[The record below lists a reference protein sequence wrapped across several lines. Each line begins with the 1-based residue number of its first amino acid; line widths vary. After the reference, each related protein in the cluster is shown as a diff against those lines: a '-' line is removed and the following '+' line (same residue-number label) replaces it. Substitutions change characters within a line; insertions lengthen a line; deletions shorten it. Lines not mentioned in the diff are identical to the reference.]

1 MTAARKTG
9 LLRFSASRCL
19 ALIVKEWH
27 QIGRDPSALVIGVFL
42 PLFMLLVCG
51 FGISMDMKDVP
62 VAIVLEERTPVAQRI
77 AVDFTAN
84 PYFDAKVFYA
94 KAPAEKALE
103 AREVECILTIPAGFA
118 ANAQQGEAAEL
129 GLTVYGVDSNSA
141 TLFKS
146 YVLGQL
152 NSSVTKMV
160 SNGMIESAVASRVSA
175 GPVKSLASRSWFDSS
190 EALVGVYFPNDF
202 DRKGEMM
209 VVSDARNS
217 TTAGIAY
224 GYISS
229 IATQVNAKHGGGLA
243 VEVRDRARW
252 NENGITRY
260 TIVPGLIPVLALIQ
274 VLLLAGLS
282 VSREREDGSFDM
294 MLMTPADS
302 IEILIGKAVMPT
314 LIACGQA
321 FLIFEIGFLWFEL
334 PFKGSFLLLGL
345 VIFGFSLCMVG
356 LGLGVSAVADNIQQS
371 IVMII
376 VMMLPMVILSGLM
389 TSVRAMPHWMQT
401 ATILNPLRYSIQAI
415 RAVYFEGAGL
425 MDILPLVWPVALVG
439 LGSMS
444 LATYLFRHK
453 IS

>member
-1 MTAARKTG
+1 MLKSLWRDVRASLNRIFAIVVKEFAVTFGDKGSRMVLIAPVFLQAILFGYGATFNLERVPWV
-9 LLRFSASRCL
+9 LLDESHSSAS
-19 ALIVKEWH
+19 AEIV
-27 QIGRDPSALVIGVFL
+27 R
-42 PLFMLLVCG
+42 
-51 FGISMDMKDVP
+51 GITGNG
-62 VAIVLEERTPVAQRI
+62 I
-77 AVDFTAN
+77 
-84 PYFDAKVFYA
+84 FDLKRNV
-94 KAPAEKALE
+94 
-103 AREVECILTIPAGFA
+103 V
-118 ANAQQGEAAEL
+118 
-129 GLTVYGVDSNSA
+129 
-141 TLFKS
+141 
-146 YVLGQL
+146 
-152 NSSVTKMV
+152 
-160 SNGMIESAVASRVSA
+160 
-175 GPVKSLASRSWFDSS
+175 SLADFEKSIDSS

-321 FLIFEIGFLWFEL
+321 FLIFAIGFLWFEL

-444 LATYLFRHK
+444 LATYLFRNK

>member
-1 MTAARKTG
+1 MLKSLWRDVRASLNRIFAIVVKEFAVTFGDKGSRMVLIAPVFLQAILFGYGATFNLERVPWV
-9 LLRFSASRCL
+9 LLDESHSSAS
-19 ALIVKEWH
+19 AEIV
-27 QIGRDPSALVIGVFL
+27 R
-42 PLFMLLVCG
+42 
-51 FGISMDMKDVP
+51 GITGNGIFDLK
-62 VAIVLEERTPVAQRI
+62 RN
-77 AVDFTAN
+77 AV
-84 PYFDAKVFYA
+84 
-94 KAPAEKALE
+94 
-103 AREVECILTIPAGFA
+103 
-118 ANAQQGEAAEL
+118 
-129 GLTVYGVDSNSA
+129 
-141 TLFKS
+141 
-146 YVLGQL
+146 
-152 NSSVTKMV
+152 
-160 SNGMIESAVASRVSA
+160 
-175 GPVKSLASRSWFDSS
+175 SLADFEKSIDSS
-190 EALVGVYFPNDF
+190 EALVGVYFSNDF

-321 FLIFEIGFLWFEL
+321 FLIFAIGFLWFEL

-345 VIFGFSLCMVG
+345 VIFGYL
-356 LGLGVSAVADNIQQS
+356 
-371 IVMII
+371 
-376 VMMLPMVILSGLM
+376 
-389 TSVRAMPHWMQT
+389 VRASSSLKTKRLCFPVLLVFPAHGYNTRTYPCIQRLHPDNFLNMKTLHLKIWQPVLKYQT
-401 ATILNPLRYSIQAI
+401 
-415 RAVYFEGAGL
+415 
-425 MDILPLVWPVALVG
+425 
-439 LGSMS
+439 LGIHT
-444 LATYLFRHK
+444 LDTF
-453 IS
+453 

>member
-1 MTAARKTG
+1 MLKSLWRDVRASLNRIFAIVVKEFAVTFGDKGSRMVLIAPVFLQAILFGYGATFNLERVPWV
-9 LLRFSASRCL
+9 LLDESHSSAS
-19 ALIVKEWH
+19 AEIV
-27 QIGRDPSALVIGVFL
+27 R
-42 PLFMLLVCG
+42 
-51 FGISMDMKDVP
+51 GITGNGIFDLK
-62 VAIVLEERTPVAQRI
+62 RN
-77 AVDFTAN
+77 AV
-84 PYFDAKVFYA
+84 
-94 KAPAEKALE
+94 
-103 AREVECILTIPAGFA
+103 
-118 ANAQQGEAAEL
+118 
-129 GLTVYGVDSNSA
+129 
-141 TLFKS
+141 
-146 YVLGQL
+146 
-152 NSSVTKMV
+152 
-160 SNGMIESAVASRVSA
+160 
-175 GPVKSLASRSWFDSS
+175 SLADFEKSIDSS

-321 FLIFEIGFLWFEL
+321 FLIFAIGFLWFEL

-415 RAVYFEGAGL
+415 RAVYFEDAGL

>member
-1 MTAARKTG
+1 
-9 LLRFSASRCL
+9 
-19 ALIVKEWH
+19 
-27 QIGRDPSALVIGVFL
+27 
-42 PLFMLLVCG
+42 
-51 FGISMDMKDVP
+51 
-62 VAIVLEERTPVAQRI
+62 
-77 AVDFTAN
+77 
-84 PYFDAKVFYA
+84 
-94 KAPAEKALE
+94 
-103 AREVECILTIPAGFA
+103 
-118 ANAQQGEAAEL
+118 
-129 GLTVYGVDSNSA
+129 
-141 TLFKS
+141 
-146 YVLGQL
+146 
-152 NSSVTKMV
+152 
-160 SNGMIESAVASRVSA
+160 
-175 GPVKSLASRSWFDSS
+175 
-190 EALVGVYFPNDF
+190 
-202 DRKGEMM
+202 
-209 VVSDARNS
+209 
-217 TTAGIAY
+217 
-224 GYISS
+224 
-229 IATQVNAKHGGGLA
+229 
-243 VEVRDRARW
+243 
-252 NENGITRY
+252 
-260 TIVPGLIPVLALIQ
+260 
-274 VLLLAGLS
+274 
-282 VSREREDGSFDM
+282 M

>member
-1 MTAARKTG
+1 MLKSLWRDVRASLNRIFAIVVKEFAVTFGDKGSRMVLIAPVFLQAILFGYGATFNLERVPWV
-9 LLRFSASRCL
+9 LLDESHSSAS
-19 ALIVKEWH
+19 AEIV
-27 QIGRDPSALVIGVFL
+27 R
-42 PLFMLLVCG
+42 
-51 FGISMDMKDVP
+51 GITGNGIFDLK
-62 VAIVLEERTPVAQRI
+62 RN
-77 AVDFTAN
+77 AV
-84 PYFDAKVFYA
+84 
-94 KAPAEKALE
+94 
-103 AREVECILTIPAGFA
+103 
-118 ANAQQGEAAEL
+118 
-129 GLTVYGVDSNSA
+129 
-141 TLFKS
+141 
-146 YVLGQL
+146 
-152 NSSVTKMV
+152 
-160 SNGMIESAVASRVSA
+160 
-175 GPVKSLASRSWFDSS
+175 SLADFEKSIDSS

-243 VEVRDRARW
+243 IEVRDRARW

-321 FLIFEIGFLWFEL
+321 FLI
-334 PFKGSFLLLGL
+334 FLLLGL

-444 LATYLFRHK
+444 LATYLFRNK

>member
-1 MTAARKTG
+1 MLKSLWRDVRASLNRIFAIVVKEFAVTFGDKGSRMVLIAPVFLQAILFGYGATFNLERVPWV
-9 LLRFSASRCL
+9 LLDESHSSAS
-19 ALIVKEWH
+19 AEIV
-27 QIGRDPSALVIGVFL
+27 R
-42 PLFMLLVCG
+42 
-51 FGISMDMKDVP
+51 GITGNGIFDLK
-62 VAIVLEERTPVAQRI
+62 RN
-77 AVDFTAN
+77 AV
-84 PYFDAKVFYA
+84 
-94 KAPAEKALE
+94 
-103 AREVECILTIPAGFA
+103 
-118 ANAQQGEAAEL
+118 
-129 GLTVYGVDSNSA
+129 
-141 TLFKS
+141 
-146 YVLGQL
+146 
-152 NSSVTKMV
+152 
-160 SNGMIESAVASRVSA
+160 
-175 GPVKSLASRSWFDSS
+175 SLADFEKSIDSS

-243 VEVRDRARW
+243 IEVRDRARW

-321 FLIFEIGFLWFEL
+321 FLIFAIGFLWFEL

-401 ATILNPLRYSIQAI
+401 LRSSIRFATASRPSAPSTSSA
-415 RAVYFEGAGL
+415 RASWTSCRSSGPSL
-425 MDILPLVWPVALVG
+425 SW
-439 LGSMS
+439 GS
-444 LATYLFRHK
+444 AR
-453 IS
+453 

>member
-1 MTAARKTG
+1 MLKSLWRDVRASLNRIFAIVVKEFAVTFGDKGSRMVLIAPVFLQAILFGYGATFNLERVPWV
-9 LLRFSASRCL
+9 LLDESHSSAS
-19 ALIVKEWH
+19 AEIV
-27 QIGRDPSALVIGVFL
+27 R
-42 PLFMLLVCG
+42 
-51 FGISMDMKDVP
+51 GITGNGIFDLK
-62 VAIVLEERTPVAQRI
+62 RN
-77 AVDFTAN
+77 AV
-84 PYFDAKVFYA
+84 
-94 KAPAEKALE
+94 
-103 AREVECILTIPAGFA
+103 
-118 ANAQQGEAAEL
+118 
-129 GLTVYGVDSNSA
+129 
-141 TLFKS
+141 
-146 YVLGQL
+146 
-152 NSSVTKMV
+152 
-160 SNGMIESAVASRVSA
+160 
-175 GPVKSLASRSWFDSS
+175 SLADFEKSIDSS
-190 EALVGVYFPNDF
+190 EAL
-202 DRKGEMM
+202 
-209 VVSDARNS
+209 
-217 TTAGIAY
+217 
-224 GYISS
+224 
-229 IATQVNAKHGGGLA
+229 GGGLA

-282 VSREREDGSFDM
+282 VSRECEDGSFDM

>member
-1 MTAARKTG
+1 M
-9 LLRFSASRCL
+9 
-19 ALIVKEWH
+19 
-27 QIGRDPSALVIGVFL
+27 
-42 PLFMLLVCG
+42 
-51 FGISMDMKDVP
+51 
-62 VAIVLEERTPVAQRI
+62 
-77 AVDFTAN
+77 
-84 PYFDAKVFYA
+84 
-94 KAPAEKALE
+94 
-103 AREVECILTIPAGFA
+103 
-118 ANAQQGEAAEL
+118 
-129 GLTVYGVDSNSA
+129 
-141 TLFKS
+141 
-146 YVLGQL
+146 
-152 NSSVTKMV
+152 
-160 SNGMIESAVASRVSA
+160 
-175 GPVKSLASRSWFDSS
+175 
-190 EALVGVYFPNDF
+190 
-202 DRKGEMM
+202 
-209 VVSDARNS
+209 
-217 TTAGIAY
+217 
-224 GYISS
+224 
-229 IATQVNAKHGGGLA
+229 
-243 VEVRDRARW
+243 RDRARW

-321 FLIFEIGFLWFEL
+321 FLIFAIGFLWFEL
-334 PFKGSFLLLGL
+334 PFKGSFPLLGL

>member
-1 MTAARKTG
+1 MLKAFRRDVLASLNRIFAIVVKEFIVTLGDKGSRVVLIAPVFLQAILFGYGATFNLERVPWVLLDESHSSASAEIVRGIAGTG
-9 LLRFSASRCL
+9 LFDLKRN
-19 ALIVKEWH
+19 
-27 QIGRDPSALVIGVFL
+27 
-42 PLFMLLVCG
+42 
-51 FGISMDMKDVP
+51 
-62 VAIVLEERTPVAQRI
+62 
-77 AVDFTAN
+77 AV
-84 PYFDAKVFYA
+84 
-94 KAPAEKALE
+94 
-103 AREVECILTIPAGFA
+103 
-118 ANAQQGEAAEL
+118 
-129 GLTVYGVDSNSA
+129 
-141 TLFKS
+141 
-146 YVLGQL
+146 
-152 NSSVTKMV
+152 
-160 SNGMIESAVASRVSA
+160 
-175 GPVKSLASRSWFDSS
+175 SLADFERSIDSGES
-190 EALVGVYFPNDF
+190 LVGVAFPNDF
-202 DRKGEMM
+202 ARKGEMM
-209 VVSDARNS
+209 VVTDARNS

-229 IATQVNAKHGGGLA
+229 IAAEVNAAHGAGLA

-302 IEILIGKAVMPT
+302 IEILVGKAVMPT
-314 LIACGQA
+314 LIACAQA
-321 FLIFEIGFLWFEL
+321 FLIFAIGFLWFEL

-356 LGLGVSAVADNIQQS
+356 LGLCVSAVADNIQQS

-376 VMMLPMVILSGLM
+376 MMMLPMVILSGLM

-401 ATILNPLRYSIQAI
+401 ITILNPLRYSIQAI

-425 MDILPLVWPVALVG
+425 LDILPLCWPVALVG

-444 LATYLFRHK
+444 VAAYLFRNK

>member
-1 MTAARKTG
+1 MLKSLWRDVRASLNRIFAIVVKEFAVTFGDKGSRMVLIAPVFLQAILFGYGATFNLERVPWV
-9 LLRFSASRCL
+9 LLDESHSSAS
-19 ALIVKEWH
+19 AEIV
-27 QIGRDPSALVIGVFL
+27 R
-42 PLFMLLVCG
+42 
-51 FGISMDMKDVP
+51 GITGNGIFDLK
-62 VAIVLEERTPVAQRI
+62 RN
-77 AVDFTAN
+77 AV
-84 PYFDAKVFYA
+84 
-94 KAPAEKALE
+94 
-103 AREVECILTIPAGFA
+103 
-118 ANAQQGEAAEL
+118 
-129 GLTVYGVDSNSA
+129 
-141 TLFKS
+141 
-146 YVLGQL
+146 
-152 NSSVTKMV
+152 
-160 SNGMIESAVASRVSA
+160 
-175 GPVKSLASRSWFDSS
+175 SLADFEKSIDSS
-190 EALVGVYFPNDF
+190 EALVGVYFLNDF

-229 IATQVNAKHGGGLA
+229 IATQVNAKHGVA
-243 VEVRDRARW
+243 
-252 NENGITRY
+252 
-260 TIVPGLIPVLALIQ
+260 
-274 VLLLAGLS
+274 
-282 VSREREDGSFDM
+282 REREEGSFDM

-321 FLIFEIGFLWFEL
+321 FLIFAIGFLWFEL

-444 LATYLFRHK
+444 LATYLFRNK

>member
-1 MTAARKTG
+1 MLKSLWRDVRASLNRIFAIVVKEFAVTFGDKGSRMVLIAPVFLQAILFGYGATFNLERVPWV
-9 LLRFSASRCL
+9 LLDESHSSAS
-19 ALIVKEWH
+19 AEIV
-27 QIGRDPSALVIGVFL
+27 R
-42 PLFMLLVCG
+42 
-51 FGISMDMKDVP
+51 GITGNGIFDLK
-62 VAIVLEERTPVAQRI
+62 RN
-77 AVDFTAN
+77 AV
-84 PYFDAKVFYA
+84 
-94 KAPAEKALE
+94 
-103 AREVECILTIPAGFA
+103 
-118 ANAQQGEAAEL
+118 
-129 GLTVYGVDSNSA
+129 
-141 TLFKS
+141 
-146 YVLGQL
+146 
-152 NSSVTKMV
+152 
-160 SNGMIESAVASRVSA
+160 
-175 GPVKSLASRSWFDSS
+175 SLADFEKSIDSS

-243 VEVRDRARW
+243 VE
-252 NENGITRY
+252 
-260 TIVPGLIPVLALIQ
+260 
-274 VLLLAGLS
+274 
-282 VSREREDGSFDM
+282 REDGSFDM

-321 FLIFEIGFLWFEL
+321 FLIFAIGFLWFEL

>member
-1 MTAARKTG
+1 MLKSLWRDVRASLNRIFAIVVKEFAVTFGDKGSRMVLIAPVFLQAILFGYGATFNLERVPWV
-9 LLRFSASRCL
+9 LLDESHSSAS
-19 ALIVKEWH
+19 AEIV
-27 QIGRDPSALVIGVFL
+27 R
-42 PLFMLLVCG
+42 
-51 FGISMDMKDVP
+51 GITGNGIFDLK
-62 VAIVLEERTPVAQRI
+62 RN
-77 AVDFTAN
+77 AV
-84 PYFDAKVFYA
+84 
-94 KAPAEKALE
+94 
-103 AREVECILTIPAGFA
+103 
-118 ANAQQGEAAEL
+118 
-129 GLTVYGVDSNSA
+129 
-141 TLFKS
+141 
-146 YVLGQL
+146 
-152 NSSVTKMV
+152 
-160 SNGMIESAVASRVSA
+160 
-175 GPVKSLASRSWFDSS
+175 SLADFEKSIDSS

-321 FLIFEIGFLWFEL
+321 FLIFAIGFLWFEL

-376 VMMLPMVILSGLM
+376 VMMLPMGPHDERARHAPLDADRYDPQSASLQHPGHPRRLLRGRGPHGHPAARLARRSRGARLDEPRNLSLQAQDLVICAEDKKLLKRESTGHG
-389 TSVRAMPHWMQT
+389 RQ
-401 ATILNPLRYSIQAI
+401 
-415 RAVYFEGAGL
+415 
-425 MDILPLVWPVALVG
+425 D
-439 LGSMS
+439 
-444 LATYLFRHK
+444 
-453 IS
+453 